1 MTMASLWFV
10 DYNLKSCSVKVI
22 GTLAHSGRAAGP
34 SLMNVF
40 TDLKLLFLCLF
51 VSNSVAEPPVIG
63 MIDPKEGSAFWLW
76 LLELDTGFDELSGGG
91 SNIS

>member
-51 VSNSVAEPPVIG
+51 VSNSMAEPPVIG
-63 MIDPKEGSAFWLW
+63 MIDPKGGSAFWLW

>member
-40 TDLKLLFLCLF
+40 TDLK
-51 VSNSVAEPPVIG
+51 
-63 MIDPKEGSAFWLW
+63 
-76 LLELDTGFDELSGGG
+76 
-91 SNIS
+91 